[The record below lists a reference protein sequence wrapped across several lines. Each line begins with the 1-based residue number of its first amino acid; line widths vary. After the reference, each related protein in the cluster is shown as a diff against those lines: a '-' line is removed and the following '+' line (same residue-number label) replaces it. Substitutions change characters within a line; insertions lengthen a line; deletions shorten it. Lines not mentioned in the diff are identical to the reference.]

1 MRPTLPRECEID
13 VARLPERLV
22 LGALVVFEA
31 NGVLIAHRLVD
42 RAGERWVTQGDGCLA
57 PDRPL
62 AADQLLGIVTA
73 AYHEDRRCW
82 PGRAERCLARFWIV
96 RYHALRPVRFAWRR
110 LRRLAGRGGFC
121 IVKRA

>member
-1 MRPTLPRECEID
+1 MRPTLPRACEID

-22 LGALVVFEA
+22 LGALVVFQA
-31 NGVLIAHRLVD
+31 NGILVAHRLVG

-62 AADQLLGIVTA
+62 AVDQLLGVVTT
-73 AYHEDRRCW
+73 AYQESRRCW
-82 PGRAERCLARFWIV
+82 PGPAERWLARFWIV

-110 LRRLAGRGGFC
+110 LRRRPASG
-121 IVKRA
+121 